1 MTGKWLLEYG
11 VRDSCIESLPDWNC
25 DLRLSGAAPAPT
37 LQEGSTRKERKGN
50 TALNFHCSFVCFEG
64 SPLDKSTWKKRD
76 RETTAPV
83 IDFILL
89 RYRAGLRKVE
99 TG

>member
-1 MTGKWLLEYG
+1 M
-11 VRDSCIESLPDWNC
+11 
-25 DLRLSGAAPAPT
+25 SGAAPAPT